1 MMIRITVCMCECS
14 FWAEATAGEFCQR
27 LTQNRKNVGYSLMA
41 DYRERA
47 YVSLMRT
54 LHPEI
59 LATNRKSHRYRVAF
73 EDHPD
78 YLSAHAVV
86 RLADTMITS
95 NRFTVPEK
103 KMFIGFLENNAQDM
117 GMEVPLDGRDNIRA
131 DAVMDEVVC
140 YKRAVLNG
148 VPISTIAAEEDK
160 VTCDSVVCGRYT
172 IEDDDTEVFFIGQV
186 QHIASYLGH
195 ILLCVEWFQVDALDD
210 DQRVGLTI
218 IPVTIMNTQ
227 DEMWIDA
234 GSIVIQKHVVV
245 RPNLGSR
252 SFHVA
257 IKP

>member
-1 MMIRITVCMCECS
+1 MMILITMCMCDCS

-47 YVSLMRT
+47 YISLMRT

-78 YLSAHAVV
+78 YLSTHAVV
-86 RLADTMITS
+86 RLADTMIIS
-95 NRFTVPEK
+95 NLFNFQEK
-103 KMFIGFLENNAQDM
+103 KMFMGFLKNNAQEM
-117 GMEVPLDGRDNIRA
+117 EMEVPLDGRGNICA
-131 DAVMDEVVC
+131 DAVMDEAVC
-140 YKRAVLNG
+140 YRQAVLNG
-148 VPISTIAAEEDK
+148 VPICTIAAEEDK

-172 IEDDDTEVFFIGQV
+172 VGDDDTEVFFIGQV

-195 ILLCVEWFQVDALDD
+195 ILLCVEWFKVDALDD
-210 DQRVGLTI
+210 DQRAGLTI
-218 IPVTIMNTQ
+218 IPVTTMNTQ

-245 RPNLGSR
+245 RPRLGSR